1 MGAEEKLFLI
11 TSSKEQKD
19 YEMPI
24 EYRDEI

>member
-11 TSSKEQKD
+11 TRSKEQKD

-24 EYRDEI
+24 GYREEI